1 MKTKIFQNLFLILVF
16 CSFFI
21 STSYAQDAEKSNVKK
36 QYVYKLKLIPELLDE
51 KNWTEKENNIV
62 GAHFNR
68 LKEFTEKGIVILAG
82 RTMNTDESQFGI
94 VIFTAADDMEAE
106 KFMKDDPAVKEK
118 IMTSELFPFYVAL
131 LKK

>member
-1 MKTKIFQNLFLILVF
+1 MKTDIIKKMFFIFVL

-21 STSYAQDAEKSNVKK
+21 SASYAQNVEKSEVKK
-36 QYVYKLKLIPELLDE
+36 QFIYKLKLIPKLLDE

-62 GAHFNR
+62 GAHFIR

-82 RTMNTDESQFGI
+82 RTLNTDESQFGI
-94 VIFTAADDMEAE
+94 VIFEADDDTEAE
-106 KFMKDDPAVKEK
+106 KFMKDDPAIKEK

-131 LKK
+131 IKD

>member
-1 MKTKIFQNLFLILVF
+1 MKTDIYQKLFLILGL

-21 STSYAQDAEKSNVKK
+21 STSYAQDVEKTEVKK

-62 GAHFNR
+62 GAHFFR
-68 LKEFTEKGIVILAG
+68 LKEFTENGIVILAG
-82 RTMNTDESQFGI
+82 RTMNPDESQFGI
-94 VIFTAADDMEAE
+94 VIFEAADDAEAE
-106 KFMKDDPAVKEK
+106 KFMNDDPAVKEK